1 MVNWLLIIEI
11 TYILIIVAVCL
22 RIVYETESTSK
33 TLAYLMLTIFIPVGG
48 TIVYFVIGTN
58 YRKRKLYSK
67 KIFKD
72 EQLMLAVKTRVFR
85 DSAKSWLTV
94 GPQLKKYRKLIT
106 LLLNSNWSSLSTN
119 NKVEILLNGEEK
131 FASVLAAL
139 KEAKNHIHI
148 EYYIFED
155 DEIGNTIKDVLI
167 QKAREGVEVRFIYD
181 DFGSRSIR
189 KKVVPEMLAAGVE
202 AYPFYRIFFIALANR
217 LNYRNHRKIIVIDGH
232 IGYTGGINISDRYIN
247 KVPAVNPVYWRDT
260 HIKIT
265 GPGVHYLQYLFI
277 CDWNFCTGDEL
288 DPDRDFFRSEETGP
302 GDALVQ
308 IAASGPD
315 SDDPTIMFS
324 LVKAIGIAEK
334 EILITT
340 PYFIPGETLLDAL
353 TVASLSGIK
362 VKLLVPGKSDS
373 RMVDLAARSYYENL
387 MRAGVEIYEYTKGF
401 VHAKTLVADG
411 SLSVIGTANMDHRSF
426 DLNFE
431 VNSVVYDAEIGS
443 RLTKVF
449 YNDLLDAER
458 IDLAEWQQR
467 SIFKLFPEKV
477 ARLFSPLL

>member
-1 MVNWLLIIEI
+1 MINWLLIAEFV
-11 TYILIIVAVCL
+11 YVLIIVAVCL

-33 TLAYLMLTIFIPVGG
+33 TLAYLLLTIFIPIGG
-48 TIVYFVIGTN
+48 VVVYFVIGTN

-72 EQLMLAVKTRVFR
+72 EQLMLAVKTRIFR
-85 DSAKSWLTV
+85 ASARSWQTV
-94 GPQLKKYRKLIT
+94 PPELKKYRKLFT

-119 NKVEILLNGEEK
+119 NKVEILINGGEK

-139 KEAKNHIHI
+139 KEARNHIHI

-155 DEIGNTIKDVLI
+155 DEIGNAIKDILI
-167 QKAREGVEVRFIYD
+167 EKARDGVEVRFIYD

-189 KKVVPEMLAAGVE
+189 KGIVPELLAAGVK
-202 AYPFYRIFFIALANR
+202 AYPFYRIFFIAFANR
-217 LNYRNHRKIIVIDGH
+217 LNYRNHRKIIVIDGN
-232 IGYTGGINISDRYIN
+232 IGYTGGINVSDRYIN
-247 KVPAVNPVYWRDT
+247 KVPGFNNVYWRDT

-265 GPGVHYLQYLFI
+265 GPGVYYLQYLFI
-277 CDWNFCTGDEL
+277 CDWNFCSDQEL
-288 DPDRDFFRSEETGP
+288 DPDRDFFRAEEPAG
-302 GDALVQ
+302 GGALVQ

-315 SDDPTIMFS
+315 SDEPTIMYS

-353 TVASLSGIK
+353 TVAALSGIK
-362 VKLLVPGKSDS
+362 VKLLIPSKSDS
-373 RMVDLAARSYYENL
+373 HMVDLAARSYFESL
-387 MRAGVEIYEYTKGF
+387 MRAGVEIYQYKKGF

-411 SLSVIGTANMDHRSF
+411 TLSVIGTANMDQRSF

-431 VNSVVYDAEIGS
+431 VNSIIYDAEIGTQ
-443 RLTKVF
+443 LTRIF
-449 YNDLLDAER
+449 YEDLLDAEQ
-458 IDLAEWQQR
+458 IDLEQWQQR
-467 SIFKLFPEKV
+467 RILKLFPEKV

>member
-1 MVNWLLIIEI
+1 MLDWLFIAEI
-11 TYILIIVAVCL
+11 VYVIGVAAVCF

-33 TLAYLMLTIFIPVGG
+33 TLAYLLLTIFLPVGG
-48 TIVYFVIGTN
+48 IIVYFVIGTN

-72 EQLMLAVKTRVFR
+72 DQLMRRVKTQIFR
-85 DSAKSWLTV
+85 TSAASWQTV
-94 GPQLKKYRKLIT
+94 GPPLRKYKKLFT
-106 LLLNSNWSSLSTN
+106 LLLNSNWSSLSTD

-131 FASVLAAL
+131 FTSVLAAL
-139 KEAKNHIHI
+139 KAAKNHIHI
-148 EYYIFED
+148 EYYIFD
-155 DEIGNTIKDVLI
+155 NDEIGNAIKDALI
-167 QKAREGVEVRFIYD
+167 ERARAGVDVRFIYD

-189 KKVVPEMLAAGVE
+189 NTIVPDLIAAGVK

-217 LNYRNHRKIIVIDGH
+217 LNYRNHRKIIVIDGN

-247 KVPAVNPVYWRDT
+247 KPGDHPSLYWRDT

-265 GPGVHYLQYLFI
+265 GPGVYYLQYLFI
-277 CDWNFCTGDEL
+277 CDWNFCSDQEL
-288 DPDRDFFRSEETGP
+288 DPDKDFFSTEFPEANG
-302 GDALVQ
+302 ALVQ

-315 SDDPTIMFS
+315 SDEPTIMFS

-353 TVASLSGIK
+353 TVAALSGVK
-362 VKLLVPGKSDS
+362 VKLLVPEQSDS
-373 RMVDLAARSYYENL
+373 KMVDLAARSYYENL
-387 MRAGVEIYEYTKGF
+387 MRAGVEIYRYQKGF
-401 VHAKTLVADG
+401 VHAKTMVADAT
-411 SLSVIGTANMDHRSF
+411 LSVIGTANMDHRSF

-431 VNSVVYDAEIGS
+431 VNSLIYDERVGKQ
-443 RLTKVF
+443 LTKVF
-449 YNDLLDAER
+449 YQDLLEAER
-458 IDLAEWQQR
+458 IDLEQWQQR
-467 SIFKLFPEKV
+467 SFLTQFPEKV

>member
-1 MVNWLLIIEI
+1 MLDWLLIAEI
-11 TYILIIVAVCL
+11 VYVIGIAAVCL

-33 TLAYLMLTIFIPVGG
+33 TLAYLLLTIFLPIGG
-48 TIVYFVIGTN
+48 IIVYFVIGTN

-72 EQLMLAVKTRVFR
+72 EQLMRRVKIQIFR
-85 DSAKSWLTV
+85 TSATSWKTV
-94 GPQLKKYRKLIT
+94 AAPLRKYRKLFT

-139 KEAKNHIHI
+139 KAAKNHIHI

-155 DEIGNTIKDVLI
+155 DDIGNAIKDLLI
-167 QKAREGVEVRFIYD
+167 ERAQAGVEVRFIYD

-189 KKVVPEMLAAGVE
+189 NTIVPALIAAGVK

-217 LNYRNHRKIIVIDGH
+217 LNYRNHRKIIIIDGN

-247 KVPAVNPVYWRDT
+247 KPGADRDAYWRDT
-260 HIKIT
+260 HLKIT
-265 GPGVHYLQYLFI
+265 GPGVYYLQYLFI
-277 CDWNFCTGDEL
+277 CDWNFCSDQEL
-288 DPDRDFFRSEETGP
+288 DPDRDFFNTQVPEETG
-302 GDALVQ
+302 ALVQ

-324 LVKAIGIAEK
+324 LVKAIGIADK

-353 TVASLSGIK
+353 TVAALSGIK
-362 VKLLVPGKSDS
+362 VKLLVPEQSDS
-373 RMVDLAARSYYENL
+373 KMVDLAARSYYENL
-387 MRAGVEIYEYTKGF
+387 MRAGVEVYLYQKGF
-401 VHAKTLVADG
+401 VHAKTMVVDA

-431 VNSVVYDAEIGS
+431 VNSIIYDETIG
-443 RLTKVF
+443 RQLAKVF
-449 YNDLLDAER
+449 HKDLLEAQR
-458 IDLAEWQQR
+458 IDLEQWQHR
-467 SIFKLFPEKV
+467 SIFKQFPEKV